1 MKTETAE
8 VNNVCADVVVYEP
21 VGMPRLDVLLS
32 RDSIWMTMQQ
42 MGQVFGVDRSVIGKH
57 IRNIYKTGE
66 LEQGATWA
74 KIAQVQ
80 KEGKREVMREVP
92 FYNLDMI
99 IAVGYRVNSFKAT
112 RFRQWATRVIK
123 EYLLNGRAV
132 NKELVETKKRLAEH
146 EKRLSNV
153 ELGVE
158 TIIHTLMPPIVNRK
172 PIGFNVER

>member
-1 MKTETAE
+1 M
-8 VNNVCADVVVYEP
+8 VNEFGESDVIVYEP
-21 VGMPRLDVLLS
+21 MGMPRLDVILS

-57 IRNIYKTGE
+57 IRNIHKTGE
-66 LEQGATWA
+66 LEQESTWA
-74 KIAQVQ
+74 KIAQVH
-80 KEGKREVMREVP
+80 KEGKREVVRAVP

-99 IAVGYRVNSFKAT
+99 ISVGYRVNSLKAT
-112 RFRQWATRVIK
+112 HFRQWATRVIK

-132 NKELVETKKRLAEH
+132 NKDLAEAKKALAEH

-158 TIIHTLMPPIVNRK
+158 TIIQTLLPPVVNRK
-172 PIGFNVER
+172 PIGFGADK

>member
-1 MKTETAE
+1 MKIAKNIES
-8 VNNVCADVVVYEP
+8 DVVVYEP
-21 VGMPRLDVLLS
+21 MGMPRLDVMLAH
-32 RDSIWMTMQQ
+32 DSIWMTMQQ

-66 LEQGATWA
+66 LDKASTWA

-80 KEGKREVMREVP
+80 KEGKREVLRELP

-99 IAVGYRVNSFKAT
+99 ISVGYRVNSLKAT
-112 RFRQWATRVIK
+112 RFRQWATKVIK

-132 NKELVETKKRLAEH
+132 NKDLAEAKKALAEH
-146 EKRLSNV
+146 EKRLTNV

-158 TIIHTLMPPIVNRK
+158 TIINTLMPPIVNRK
-172 PIGFNVER
+172 PIGFNADNG

>member
-1 MKTETAE
+1 MKNAFDES
-8 VNNVCADVVVYEP
+8 DVIVYEP
-21 VGMPRLDVLLS
+21 MGMPRLDVILS

-66 LEQGATWA
+66 LEQKSTWA
-74 KIAQVQ
+74 KIAQVH
-80 KEGKREVMREVP
+80 KEGKREVVRTLP

-99 IAVGYRVNSFKAT
+99 ISVGYRVNSLKAT

-132 NKELVETKKRLAEH
+132 NKDLAEAKKALAEH

-172 PIGFNVER
+172 PIGFNVDR

>member
-1 MKTETAE
+1 MSSMKDIVRES
-8 VNNVCADVVVYEP
+8 ADVVVYEP
-21 VGMPRLDVLLS
+21 MGMPRLDVLLS

-42 MGQVFGVDRSVIGKH
+42 MGLVFGVDRSVIGKH

-66 LEQGATWA
+66 LEQISTWA

-80 KEGKREVMREVP
+80 KEGKREVTREVP
-92 FYNLDMI
+92 FYNLDVI

-112 RFRQWATRVIK
+112 RFRQWATSVIK

-132 NKELVETKKRLAEH
+132 NKELAETKKRLAEH
-146 EKRLSNV
+146 EKRLSKV

-172 PIGFNVER
+172 PIGFNAER